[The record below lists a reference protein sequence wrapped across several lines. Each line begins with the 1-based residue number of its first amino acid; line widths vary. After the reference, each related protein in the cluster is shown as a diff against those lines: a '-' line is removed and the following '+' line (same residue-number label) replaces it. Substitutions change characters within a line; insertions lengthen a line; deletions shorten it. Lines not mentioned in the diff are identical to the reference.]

1 MRFACCVEGDMIKR
15 ADPFYKLPRW
25 LRLRRAALGRDG
37 WQCCEC
43 RRFGKRTQAATV
55 HHIFPRGE
63 YPEYQWDGWNL
74 ASLCD
79 ACHDAMHDRTTNAL
93 TEKGVDL
100 LKRTARRRGMEL
112 PLRYRA

>member
-1 MRFACCVEGDMIKR
+1 MHKT
-15 ADPFYKLPRW
+15 ADRFYKSARW

-37 WQCCEC
+37 WRCAEC

-74 ASLCD
+74 VSLCD
-79 ACHDAMHDRTTNAL
+79 ACHDAMHDRNTDAL
-93 TEKGVDL
+93 TEKGAEWL
-100 LKRTARRRGMEL
+100 RRTARKYGVEV
-112 PLRYRA
+112 PGRYRG